1 MAMVKVNI
9 RDNNFTPWD
18 TSSCHLAENK
28 HIEWVTD
35 NEPVST
41 SCFITDLKLSD
52 VHKASGVKRK
62 VAWLLEPRSINPG
75 MYNWI
80 EENNKLYDFVL
91 TFDQKL
97 IDRGQNYLYY
107 PHGRCWIHNYDGI
120 DDKTKF
126 CSIFASDKAMTL
138 GHRLR
143 HMIVDRYKTSGK
155 MDCYGK
161 YAENVLEKKEDGLNP
176 YYFSVTIENAIVKGY
191 WTEKLLDAFATKTIP
206 IYYGDKFS
214 VNKFFNEDGILYF
227 NTIEELDDI
236 MEKIQG
242 DDNGAYFYNE
252 RLSAIEENF
261 NKVEEFRVP
270 EDWIYKEY
278 PFLFE

>member
-1 MAMVKVNI
+1 MVKVNI
-9 RDNNFTPWD
+9 RDDNFTPWD

-41 SCFITDLKLSD
+41 SCFITDLKLAD

-75 MYNWI
+75 MYSWI
-80 EENNKLYDFVL
+80 EENNNLYDFVL

-97 IDRGQNYLYY
+97 INKGQNYLYY
-107 PHGRCWIHNYDGI
+107 PHGRCWIHNYEGI

-143 HMIVDRYKTSGK
+143 HMIIDRYRSTDK

-161 YAENVLEKKEDGLNP
+161 YSGNVLEKKEDGLNP
-176 YYFSVTIENAIVKGY
+176 YRFSVTIENAIVRGY
-191 WTEKLLDAFATKTIP
+191 WTEKLLDAFATKSIP

-214 VNKFFNEDGILYF
+214 VNKFFNEDGIIYF
-227 NTIEELDDI
+227 DTIEQLDEI
-236 MEKIQG
+236 MEKVQG
-242 DDNGAYFYNE
+242 DDNGVSFYEE
-252 RLSAIEENF
+252 RLDAIEENF
-261 NKVEEFRVP
+261 KKVEEFRVP
-270 EDWIYKEY
+270 EDWIFEEY

>member
-1 MAMVKVNI
+1 MVKVNI
-9 RDNNFTPWD
+9 RDDNFTPWD

-41 SCFITDLKLSD
+41 SCFITDLKLAD

-75 MYNWI
+75 MYSWI
-80 EENNKLYDFVL
+80 EENNNLYDFVL

-97 IDRGQNYLYY
+97 INKGQNYLYY
-107 PHGRCWIHNYDGI
+107 PHGRCWIHNYEGI

-143 HMIVDRYKTSGK
+143 HMIIDRYRSTDK

-161 YAENVLEKKEDGLNP
+161 YSGNVLEKKEDGLNP
-176 YYFSVTIENAIVKGY
+176 YRFSVTIENAIVRGY
-191 WTEKLLDAFATKTIP
+191 WTEKLLDAFATKSIP

-214 VNKFFNEDGILYF
+214 VNKFFNEDGIIYF
-227 NTIEELDDI
+227 DEI

-242 DDNGAYFYNE
+242 DDNGVSFYEE
-252 RLSAIEENF
+252 RLDAIEENF
-261 NKVEEFRVP
+261 KKVEEFRVP
-270 EDWIYKEY
+270 EDWIFEEY

>member
-97 IDRGQNYLYY
+97 INKGQNYLYY

-143 HMIVDRYKTSGK
+143 HMIVDSYKTSGK

>member
-1 MAMVKVNI
+1 MDMVKVNI

-41 SCFITDLKLSD
+41 SCFITDLKLAD

-75 MYNWI
+75 MYSWI
-80 EENNKLYDFVL
+80 EQNNKLYDFVL

-107 PHGRCWIHNYDGI
+107 PHGRCWIHNYEGI
-120 DDKTKF
+120 ENKHKF

-161 YAENVLEKKEDGLNP
+161 YAENVLENKEDGLNP
-176 YYFSVTIENAIVKGY
+176 YYFSITIENAIVKGY

-206 IYYGDKFS
+206 NYDK
-214 VNKFFNEDGILYF
+214 
-227 NTIEELDDI
+227 
-236 MEKIQG
+236 
-242 DDNGAYFYNE
+242 
-252 RLSAIEENF
+252 
-261 NKVEEFRVP
+261 
-270 EDWIYKEY
+270 KEI
-278 PFLFE
+278 

>member
-1 MAMVKVNI
+1 MSKKVEKI
-9 RDNNFTPWD
+9 KYKFFHPFGPSIMYGTMPPGIFKEFKD
-18 TSSCHLAENK
+18 
-28 HIEWVTD
+28 IVT
-35 NEPVST
+35 
-41 SCFITDLKLSD
+41 
-52 VHKASGVKRK
+52 
-62 VAWLLEPRSINPG
+62 
-75 MYNWI
+75 
-80 EENNKLYDFVL
+80 
-91 TFDQKL
+91 
-97 IDRGQNYLYY
+97 
-107 PHGRCWIHNYDGI
+107 
-120 DDKTKF
+120 
-126 CSIFASDKAMTL
+126 
-138 GHRLR
+138 
-143 HMIVDRYKTSGK
+143 
-155 MDCYGK
+155 
-161 YAENVLEKKEDGLNP
+161 NVLEKKEDGLNP